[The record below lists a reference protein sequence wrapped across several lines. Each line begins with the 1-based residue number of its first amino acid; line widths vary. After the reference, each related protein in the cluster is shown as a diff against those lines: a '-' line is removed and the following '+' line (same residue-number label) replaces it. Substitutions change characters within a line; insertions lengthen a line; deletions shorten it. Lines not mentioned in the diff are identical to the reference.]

1 MLRKSLALLLACLLC
16 IGLVACGDAESDKDT
31 VPSTGDTSQTGK
43 VLSKIRSYD
52 ADGVLTAE
60 SDCVVSDGV
69 ITISTKRD
77 GYTVERAFEYD
88 PVGYKKPIFWEAYY
102 EYLDYH
108 YADYPK
114 EIGNC
119 LSVLEYQND
128 RNNADIGERYEYE
141 GNIQRNYYSQDG
153 KPSKLEQSEHDANGI
168 TTKMT
173 ITDEEDGSFISEHIY
188 RCSYDDAGHT
198 VKVAD
203 GGSKHEKD
211 AAYSAP
217 DDRWIELEYDV
228 AGNITRI
235 AEFNEGKEIGGVAF
249 AYDATGN
256 LIKKTVSYL
265 FGVYTH
271 YNGYTEY
278 EYDTDGRLLKMTE
291 HQEGGTLKG
300 YREYIYR

>member
-1 MLRKSLALLLACLLC
+1 MLRKSIALLLVCLHC
-16 IGLVACGDAESDKDT
+16 IGLVACGEAESDKDT
-31 VPSTGDTSQTGK
+31 VPATGSAAQTGK

-52 ADGVLTAE
+52 DKGALTAE
-60 SDCVVSDGV
+60 SDCVVSDGT
-69 ITISTKRD
+69 ITISTVKD
-77 GYTVERAFEYD
+77 GYTIERVFEYD
-88 PVGYKKPIFWEAYY
+88 PTGYEKPIVWEAYY

-114 EIGNC
+114 EIGNP
-119 LSVLEYQND
+119 LSILEYQND
-128 RNNADIGERYEYE
+128 RNNADFGERYEYE

-173 ITDEEDGSFISEHIY
+173 ITDTEDGSFISEHIY

-203 GGSKHEKD
+203 GGGKHEKD
-211 AAYSAP
+211 ADYSGA
-217 DDRWIELEYDV
+217 DDHWIELEYDA

-235 AEFNEGKEIGGVAF
+235 TEFNEGKSIGGVAF
-249 AYDATGN
+249 AYDAAGN

-265 FGVYTH
+265 FGVYID
-271 YNGYTEY
+271 YNGYTDI
-278 EYDTDGRLLKMTE
+278 EYDTEGHMLKKTE
-291 HQEGGTLKG
+291 YHEDGTLKG
-300 YREYIYR
+300 YTEYIYR